1 MFNAIPAHIEFV
13 ERYDIL
19 GEVVFY
25 RGIGAKLSFYSIV
38 RREKVRNLYIDFFA
52 ILFTDEIYLL
62 STGNAD
68 RHAVA
73 AAQQLH
79 ADDVFQYL
87 IYGRRILAANRFA
100 QTVVGEIIF
109 FIYRQNLFP
118 YQILAAHTIKQKGF
132 LAGIYVI

>member
-62 STGNAD
+62 ST
-68 RHAVA
+68 R
-73 AAQQLH
+73 
-79 ADDVFQYL
+79 
-87 IYGRRILAANRFA
+87 
-100 QTVVGEIIF
+100 QTMF
-109 FIYRQNLFP
+109 SN
-118 YQILAAHTIKQKGF
+118 T
-132 LAGIYVI
+132 